1 MPMRENDLERRPL
14 RLSQALRQEYG
25 RWFGSLVVGAVAQK
39 ASDDVQQSVL
49 FVTLTFKQSGRRTQ
63 TAEGQSLGANE
74 MAEFSR
80 LYNLVCRMLVGRHF
94 DRPRNK
100 PNLPPAFAFLDAK
113 GSKYWK
119 GLRELENLH
128 IHSMWVVPSDKSE
141 ACQNLIHS
149 ATSNSGGAVRVDS
162 VHIEVVDASSIEDL
176 VATTAYSS
184 KLIQMNTE
192 RLEIGEDF
200 RVFPL

>member
-1 MPMRENDLERRPL
+1 MSETLK
-14 RLSQALRQEYG
+14 QEYG
-25 RWFGSLVVGAVAQK
+25 RWFGSLVVGAVAQR
-39 ASDDVQQSVL
+39 ASDDVPQSVL
-49 FVTLTFKQSGRRTQ
+49 FVTLTFKQTGRKTQ

-94 DRPRNK
+94 DKPRNK
-100 PNLPPAFAFLDAK
+100 PNLPPAFAFLDAE
-113 GSKYWK
+113 GSRYWM
-119 GLRELENLH
+119 GIQELQNLH
-128 IHSMWVVPSDKSE
+128 IHSMWVVPSGKSE
-141 ACQNLIHS
+141 ECQDLIRS
-149 ATSNSGGAVRVDS
+149 AALTAKGPVRVDS